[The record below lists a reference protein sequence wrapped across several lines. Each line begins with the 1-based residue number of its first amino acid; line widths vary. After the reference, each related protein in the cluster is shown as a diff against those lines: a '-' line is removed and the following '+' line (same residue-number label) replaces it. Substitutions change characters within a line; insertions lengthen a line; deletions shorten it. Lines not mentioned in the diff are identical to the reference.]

1 MNRFAA
7 LAIVLTTSVLLTSS
21 AQTQYPKVL
30 PHFAGETTIPAAPK
44 RIVALGP
51 HMLDILLSLGV
62 QPVGY
67 GEAAQLSVTNYGQPL
82 KQIRYLG
89 PYVTSNPINV
99 GNRFNPSLEVLLSL
113 KPDLLIGEN
122 FAQAAYPNLSKIAP
136 TLLFDGTSHEGW
148 KTGLQT
154 IATALGREARAQ
166 AVIRNYQQTISAAK
180 AKLAPIIAG
189 KKLLIAWNGGFPA
202 DSLYTVYG
210 AQDYTGGLMRELG
223 FSLMTAGAKET
234 KVSPEAMPA
243 FDPDIVIVLAGNAS
257 KPEIARRDWESNA
270 VLQTMRASKNKQVYY
285 LEIQLFGRIRG
296 PIAAGL
302 IVENLERVLSGKQP
316 R

>member
-1 MNRFAA
+1 MKKILVTFS
-7 LAIVLTTSVLLTSS
+7 LAFILLLVVLS
-21 AQTQYPKVL
+21 AQSQYPMTIK
-30 PHFAGETTIPAAPK
+30 HYAGETVLSAVPK

-67 GEAAQLSVTNYGQPL
+67 GEAAQLNVTNYGQPL

-89 PYVTSNPINV
+89 AYVTSNPINV
-99 GNRFNPSLEVLLSL
+99 GNRFNPSLEVLVSL

-122 FAQAAYPNLSKIAP
+122 FAQAVYPNLSKIAP
-136 TLLFDGTSHEGW
+136 TLLFDGTGHEGW
-148 KTGLQT
+148 KNSLMT
-154 IATALGREARAQ
+154 IAKALGREARGRAVLAKYQ
-166 AVIRNYQQTISAAK
+166 ATIQTARVA
-180 AKLAPIIAG
+180 LAPKIAG

-202 DSLYTVYG
+202 DPVYTVYG

-223 FSLMTAGAKET
+223 FELLSPSERES
-234 KVSPEAMPA
+234 KVSPEAMPK
-243 FDPDIVIVLAGNAS
+243 FDPDMIIILAGNAS
-257 KPEIARRDWESNA
+257 KPEFAKRDWEANA
-270 VLQTMRASKNKQVYY
+270 VLQTMRASKTKQVYY

-302 IVENLERVLSGKQP
+302 IVENLQRVLAGNKP